1 MCVGDRIRQFVEPR
15 NSARF
20 LQRATWLALALAVV
34 LPDMADGQE
43 CLYVLNQLNNSVAA
57 VRRGTTRIIGT
68 VPMPTDDC
76 PQAPCH
82 PMATALEVTGD
93 GSRAYVTRQDVN
105 LVYVLDP
112 VAGTMIDTVTIDS
125 GTAPAAASAAAALSP
140 DGATL
145 YVANLATDS
154 VSVIT
159 TANNELVDTVDVSV
173 QNMRTRPRAVAVTP
187 DSSMVFVGNSGN
199 NTVSVIRAADRTV
212 IKSIDVGNSPAGI
225 AVSPNGT
232 RAYVSNGNGG
242 SVSVIDVAS
251 LSANGTILVGTSP
264 RGIAFLPSGASAFV
278 TNILGSGTGPGTVSV
293 IDVASGAVSGDAI
306 QVGGAPVAV
315 AITGDGALAY
325 VPNLMN
331 NSVSVIDTATRGVT
345 TIEGLVGPFDVAI
358 AGACPTAPPSCTG
371 DCNGDGMVLV
381 SELISGVNIALGNQP
396 VSVCPAFDASGNG
409 QVEINE
415 LIAAVSNAQTGCAT

>member
-20 LQRATWLALALAVV
+20 LQLATWLALALAVV

-154 VSVIT
+154 VSVIS

-199 NTVSVIRAADRTV
+199 DTVAVIRAADRTV
-212 IKSIDVGNSPAGI
+212 IKAIDVGDGPAGI

-264 RGIAFLPSGASAFV
+264 RG
-278 TNILGSGTGPGTVSV
+278 
-293 IDVASGAVSGDAI
+293 
-306 QVGGAPVAV
+306 
-315 AITGDGALAY
+315 
-325 VPNLMN
+325 
-331 NSVSVIDTATRGVT
+331 
-345 TIEGLVGPFDVAI
+345 
-358 AGACPTAPPSCTG
+358 
-371 DCNGDGMVLV
+371 
-381 SELISGVNIALGNQP
+381 
-396 VSVCPAFDASGNG
+396 
-409 QVEINE
+409 
-415 LIAAVSNAQTGCAT
+415 